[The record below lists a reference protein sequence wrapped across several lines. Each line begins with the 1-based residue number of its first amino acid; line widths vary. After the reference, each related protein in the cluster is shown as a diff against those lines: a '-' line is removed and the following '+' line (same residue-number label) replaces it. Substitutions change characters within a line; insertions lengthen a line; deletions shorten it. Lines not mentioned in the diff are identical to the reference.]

1 MSKYKTTVQPADRNP
16 EFEVT
21 VEYFAHAADDGGR
34 EYPSSPAYIEII
46 SVMHGAIDI
55 ERYLSDEQMTTI
67 EEEIEADITAG
78 QEAAAERHDEQMRE
92 YRAEYLAETKRDLT
106 DARNIEYWEKFT

>member
-1 MSKYKTTVQPADRNP
+1 MSKHKTTVQPADRNP

-34 EYPSSPAYIEII
+34 EYPSSPAYLEII

-55 ERYLSDEQMTTI
+55 EIYLSDEQMAWI
-67 EEEIEADITAG
+67 EQEIESKITE
-78 QEAAAERHDEQMRE
+78 QAAADEQDHWDNVRKE
-92 YRAEYLAETKRDLT
+92 RNLERAFDYELLTTKEDH
-106 DARNIEYWEKFT
+106 E